1 MNKEKMM
8 EEIGE
13 YCEDITGYL
22 EQGDYSS
29 AQKMVSGLRKAIP
42 IWKREVNQYE

>member
-8 EEIGE
+8 EEARE
-13 YCEDITGYL
+13 YYEDITNYL

-29 AQKMVSGLRKAIP
+29 AQKMVSGLRRAIP
-42 IWKREVNQYE
+42 IWKMEVKE